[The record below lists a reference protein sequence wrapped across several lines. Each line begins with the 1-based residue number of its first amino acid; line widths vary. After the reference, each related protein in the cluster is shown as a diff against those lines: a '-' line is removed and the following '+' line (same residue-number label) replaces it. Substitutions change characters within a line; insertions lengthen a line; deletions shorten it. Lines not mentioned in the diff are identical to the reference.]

1 MKTIGTVL
9 IALILAG
16 WVVAIAIFSI
26 QNVFITG
33 EDGTNQLVSLRFL
46 NASSIEMPLGVA
58 LAFCLALGIIG
69 AAIAIPIWNATGSP
83 PYDDDDDDF

>member
-9 IALILAG
+9 ISLIVAG

-33 EDGTNQLVSLRFL
+33 ENGTNQLVSLSFL

-58 LAFCLALGIIG
+58 LALCLALGIIG
-69 AAIAIPIWNATGSP
+69 TAIVIPIWNATGSP
-83 PYDDDDDDF
+83 SYDDDDDV